1 MDQVEHTAFAAR
13 SLGPVVFVVW
23 RGAMTADAVEA
34 VGALLHRTAARSPSG
49 IAFVTTAGFRAPIP
63 SAEARARIVEIY
75 GELGS
80 RLVAVA
86 QVVEGD
92 GFWASAALCF
102 IAGVGLLHRH
112 AHANRVFG
120 NIGDA
125 TDWIASLGI
134 PDVPTSSVLH
144 GRIAALGHALALGTV
159 ASAIGEETP
168 QPG

>member
-1 MDQVEHTAFAAR
+1 MDQVENSAFAAR
-13 SLGPVVFVVW
+13 SLGPIVFVIW
-23 RGAMTADAVEA
+23 RGAMTPDAVEA

-49 IAFVTTAGFRAPIP
+49 VAFITTASFRAPIP

-102 IAGVGLLHRH
+102 IAGIGLLHRH
-112 AHANRVFG
+112 AHANKVFG

-125 TDWIASLGI
+125 TDWIASLEL
-134 PDVPTSSVLH
+134 PNSPTSSVLH
-144 GRIAALGHALALGTV
+144 GRIATLGHALALGTLASPV
-159 ASAIGEETP
+159 ADETP
-168 QPG
+168 QLG